1 MNAPYTLLILRCE
14 PDRLERLNDRLR
26 GYRVET
32 ADVSSAQTVLE
43 QHQPDAVIA
52 PITAETLTLFG
63 SLDNGANHPKVNR
76 RPLRVL
82 ITETPRSGFPAD
94 LVLPQRWL
102 DQQLLGTLKLRDTVN
117 ELRAKLDEEMGN
129 FEAARARDAKEIDLI
144 INAIVRTVS
153 HELKTPLLHVKTA
166 VTMLSQDSEKDRSKL
181 ISYATEAT
189 ARLEGVIMN
198 VTRLNDIHEIKLE
211 PTPFAHAVDQAM
223 RNLRRS
229 WVHKDN
235 ADRVTIDVPRDFPL
249 VWADE
254 QAIASALQLLIDNG
268 LKFSEKPVE
277 VSARVFDGYMV
288 ISVRDY
294 GIGIPQDKFEFIFNA
309 FYQVENTDVRR
320 FGGMGVGLAIVRLIL
335 NQHRAFAKVE
345 SEVGV
350 GSTFSFALPCVE

>member
-1 MNAPYTLLILRCE
+1 LP
-14 PDRLERLNDRLR
+14 DRLR
-26 GYRVET
+26 GYNVET
-32 ADVSSAQTVLE
+32 VLDVASAETVME
-43 QHQPDAVIA
+43 QAHPDAVIA
-52 PITAETLTLFG
+52 PITAESLRFFG
-63 SLDNGANHPKVNR
+63 SLDNGDHRVAHP

-117 ELRAKLDEEMGN
+117 ELRAKLDEEIGN

-211 PTPFAHAVDQAM
+211 PTPFAHAVDLAI

-235 ADRVTIDVPRDFPL
+235 ADRVAMDIPKDLPL

-288 ISVRDY
+288 ISVRDH
-294 GIGIPQDKFEFIFNA
+294 GIGIPQDKFEKIFDA

-335 NQHRAFAKVE
+335 SQHRAFAKVE